1 MEGVSSM
8 QGWVAGLSGL
18 FRWPELQTQVVAGV
32 LQLLKLAAVYLL
44 LRWTAFAAI
53 RRVSRPVKLLTA
65 DPVRARRIETLASL
79 GRSTVSYALAVV
91 FGILALKALGVDP
104 MPLITAAGVAGLA
117 IGFGAQRLVRDVI
130 GGFFILLENQFGVGE
145 IITVGAVTGTVCEIG
160 LRTTR
165 IRDPQGRL
173 YILSN
178 GDITLVCNH
187 SRGEVIVSLEVNVAA
202 SADLERASAVL
213 DEAGAAVSERH
224 GLSSAFRSQGISAF
238 DASKVTL
245 KLVGSVPPSEQEQVL
260 GELREEIFERLR
272 REGVPVV

>member
-1 MEGVSSM
+1 MHGWFSGILASPRWQEM
-8 QGWVAGLSGL
+8 QEQALTGA
-18 FRWPELQTQVVAGV
+18 
-32 LQLLKLAAVYLL
+32 LQLLKLAILYVA
-44 LRWTAFAAI
+44 LRWLAAAAV
-53 RRVSRPVKLLTA
+53 RRVSRPVRLLTV
-65 DPVRARRIETLASL
+65 DPVRARRLETLASL
-79 GRSTVSYALAVV
+79 GRSAASYALTVI

-165 IRDPQGRL
+165 LRDAQGRL

-178 GDITLVCNH
+178 GDITTVCNH
-187 SRGEVIVSLEVNVAA
+187 SRGEVTVSLEVNVAA

-213 DEAGAAVSERH
+213 DEAGTAVSQRH
-224 GLSSAFRSQGISAF
+224 GLASPFRSQGISAF
-238 DASKVTL
+238 DAAKVTL
-245 KLVGSVPPSEQEQVL
+245 KVVGSVPPSVQEQVL
-260 GELREEIFERLR
+260 GELRVEIFDRLR
-272 REGVPVV
+272 QAAIPVV

>member
-1 MEGVSSM
+1 MQNWIAGVLGSP
-8 QGWVAGLSGL
+8 GWQEMRETALSG
-18 FRWPELQTQVVAGV
+18 G
-32 LQLLKLAAVYLL
+32 LQLLKLAVVYGV
-44 LRWTAFAAI
+44 LRWLASAAL
-53 RRVSRPVKLLTA
+53 RRISRPVRLLPV

-79 GRSTVSYALAVV
+79 ARSAASYTLSVV

-165 IRDPQGRL
+165 LRDAQGRL

-178 GDITLVCNH
+178 GDITTVCNH
-187 SRGEVIVSLEVNVAA
+187 SRGEVTVSLEVSVAA
-202 SADLERASAVL
+202 SADLEQASAVL
-213 DEAGAAVSERH
+213 DEAGAAVSARH
-224 GLSSAFRSQGISAF
+224 GLTPPFRSQGISAF
-238 DASKVTL
+238 DAAKVTL
-245 KLVGSVPPSEQEQVL
+245 KLVGSVPPALQEQVL
-260 GELREEIFERLR
+260 GELREEVFERLR
-272 REGVPVV
+272 RSGVPVV